1 MMGKRER
8 HFFSLYQHTSNIR
21 HSVKLWLMGPGRTY
35 NVVPEWIFRRVE
47 RRVTGVQAEEDKVS
61 WEQVNCRGR
70 RWKLLDQE
78 KSGEN

>member
-1 MMGKRER
+1 
-8 HFFSLYQHTSNIR
+8 
-21 HSVKLWLMGPGRTY
+21 MGPGRTY

-47 RRVTGVQAEEDKVS
+47 RRVTGVLAEEDKVS